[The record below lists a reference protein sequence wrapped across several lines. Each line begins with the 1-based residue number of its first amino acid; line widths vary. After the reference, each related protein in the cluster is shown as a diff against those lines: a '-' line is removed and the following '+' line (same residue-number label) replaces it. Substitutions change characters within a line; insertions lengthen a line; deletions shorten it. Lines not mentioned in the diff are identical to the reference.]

1 MKERDFTVTFLI
13 LFYLW
18 CLLFFLKVEGIHQ
31 GIVGNNL
38 QLSKFLR
45 YHFRGFPSKVLVYS
59 WWAFVFLLLETY
71 AANLSAVYTTN
82 VIESNI
88 NSARDLLQMPNMKF
102 GSDAGFAYAFLKV

>member
-1 MKERDFTVTFLI
+1 MKEKDFTVTFLI

-31 GIVGNNL
+31 GTVGNNI
-38 QLSKFLR
+38 QLSMFLR
-45 YHFRGFPSKVLVYS
+45 SYFRGFPSKVLVYS

>member
-1 MKERDFTVTFLI
+1 MKERDFMVTFLI

-18 CLLFFLKVEGIHQ
+18 CLLYFLKVEVTHQ
-31 GIVGNNL
+31 GREQPPNIKDFTNL
-38 QLSKFLR
+38 LS
-45 YHFRGFPSKVLVYS
+45 RGFPSKILVYS

>member
-1 MKERDFTVTFLI
+1 MKERAFTVTYLI

-18 CLLFFLKVEGIHQ
+18 CLLFFLKVEVTHQ
-31 GIVGNNL
+31 GREQPPNIKVCTI
-38 QLSKFLR
+38 F
-45 YHFRGFPSKVLVYS
+45 FRGFPSKILVYS

-102 GSDAGFAYAFLKV
+102 GSDAGFANAFLKV

>member
-1 MKERDFTVTFLI
+1 MKERAFTVTYLI

-18 CLLFFLKVEGIHQ
+18 CLLFFLKVEVTHQ
-31 GIVGNNL
+31 GREQPPNIKV
-38 QLSKFLR
+38 FMMF
-45 YHFRGFPSKVLVYS
+45 FRGFPSKILVYS

-102 GSDAGFAYAFLKV
+102 GSDAGFANAFLKV